1 MNLMLTFI
9 DSSPVTPSSS
19 VWEEA
24 YRRFETPD
32 EEIAKFIK
40 RLRGLG
46 ADKWNRTARV
56 GELFCGRG
64 NGMHALARL
73 GFSDVEGID
82 LSPTLAALY
91 EGPGRVTVGDCRS
104 LPWADG
110 SKDVL
115 IVQGGLHHLP
125 DVERDLPQVLS
136 EVRRVLVDGGR
147 FVAIE
152 PWLTPFLQLAHAAS
166 FSPLRKV
173 LDRVDAF
180 ATMVEHERETY
191 ERWLTSPE
199 LVRSIFEQYF
209 RAEQWAF
216 ERGKMRFVGVCRE
229 S

>member
-1 MNLMLTFI
+1 MLTFI
-9 DSSPVTPSSS
+9 DPTPTTPSSAA
-19 VWEEA
+19 WEAA

-32 EEIAKFIK
+32 EEIAKFTT
-40 RLRGLG
+40 RLREAG
-46 ADKWNRTARV
+46 ADKWNRTARI

-64 NGMHALARL
+64 NGMHALVRL
-73 GFSDVEGID
+73 GFHDVEGID

-91 EGPGRVTVGDCRS
+91 DGPGKVTVGDCRS
-104 LPWADG
+104 LPWADA

-125 DVERDLPQVLS
+125 DIERDLPRVLA
-136 EVRRVLVDGGR
+136 EARRVLVDGGR

-166 FSPLRKV
+166 FSVLRRV
-173 LDRVDAF
+173 LSRVDAF

-199 LVRSIFEQYF
+199 LIQSIFNRYF
-209 RAEQWAF
+209 RAEQFVVA
-216 ERGKMRFVGVCRE
+216 RGKLRLVGVSRGE
-229 S
+229 

>member
-1 MNLMLTFI
+1 MLTFI
-9 DSSPVTPSSS
+9 DSTPVTPSSS

-40 RLRGLG
+40 RLRELG

-82 LSPTLAALY
+82 ISPTLASLY

-104 LPWADG
+104 LPWPDA

-125 DVERDLPQVLS
+125 DIERDLPQVLA

-166 FSPLRKV
+166 FSLLRKA

-191 ERWLTSPE
+191 ERWLTSPG
-199 LVRSIFEQYF
+199 LIRSLMERYF
-209 RAEQWAF
+209 RAEQLVF
-216 ERGKMRFVGVCRE
+216 ERGKMRFVGIGRCE
-229 S
+229 